1 MKNKKSLF
9 LAVVGVLGFGLC
21 GVEAGS
27 SVTGLT
33 AITPIK
39 QSAGTV
45 KKNFY
50 TDYATY
56 EDSANA
62 ARDLTTKIAEEGM
75 VMMKNDNNTLP
86 LTGAKNI
93 TVFGKNSLSPNI
105 GGGGSGATKG
115 YYKAVGPYEAL
126 EAAGFNINPGL
137 KAFYNDTK
145 RSGEG
150 RHGATGFFGGV
161 IDVGETPVEDY
172 DNAVKNTFG
181 AYSDAAIIY
190 VMRTG
195 SEGSDIPT
203 TNVVDDYKN
212 DKVGDEA
219 SDGTKKYTKDTHYL
233 ELSYNEKQMIKMVE
247 DSKAFKK
254 IVLVVN
260 SSNPIELGSVAK
272 DDNIGGIIWAG
283 GPGGTGFYALGTIL
297 NGTTNPSGHTVDIF
311 PGDFTKDPTYKNF
324 GDNRASQDDG
334 TTTNYSLTAPA
345 SATADQKATFTK
357 TGELDKYV
365 EYEEG
370 IYVGYKYYETMASDK
385 DAAKAGDGETWY
397 KDNVVYPFG
406 YGLSYTTFEMTL
418 KTTTIDGAEATA
430 LTKDSKVV
438 DMVVTV
444 KNTGSV
450 AGKKVVEAFANPDYK
465 DGGIEK
471 ASRNLVGFAKT
482 SLLAPGASED
492 VTIEFNAEDMASYD
506 YNDANKDDHYGYEI
520 DAGKIV
526 VGIQSDSHTVDGGSA
541 IFTAASNIDYQTDG
555 VTDNQVKNLF
565 STYET
570 KKDASGNYVPDTTKV
585 NPNRS
590 LPMEGDGVK
599 FTAMTRASANH
610 LVTPSAPTATDG
622 QLTDSTFGLIN
633 SMMTA
638 ANSEGTTD
646 VGDYQVASMKKTK
659 ADVVA
664 AFGSDYDQGST
675 ATSVKFAD
683 LDGLAYDDPK
693 YQQALN
699 EMPFTEIVEM
709 TESCGWKNG
718 GAASIGKAVA
728 VDIDGPSGIYR
739 VDFSCEATL
748 ASTYNVELASEFGN
762 AMGEEGLWGQRN
774 GWYGP
779 AMDTHRS
786 PFSGRCFEYYSEDG
800 LLGGKIAAAS
810 IAAAQK
816 KGLYAYTKH
825 FALNDQETQRSGIH
839 VFVSEQAMRE
849 IYLKPFRYA
858 VEAGKTKGIMGAMN
872 SIGYVNCYDNP
883 KLMTDLL
890 RSEWGF
896 DGYAETDA
904 GSFTY
909 IGTYSNGYMAR
920 VAGCDALL
928 GMSGATT
935 DAAVTKYFGTWDSTK
950 KVPVLDG
957 TELWTLYYYFRQSAH
972 RFLYVTANSNQ
983 QKNHLGLDAWKDQSL
998 DAGAGIDFS
1007 YDIGITD
1014 TKTFGTTNISY
1025 TSDNLPAGVSLT
1037 TNGILSGNI
1046 ANNGTYTAT
1055 VTIHAD
1061 NWVTKDVKVT
1071 LNVAPTFAID
1081 KTEGTAGTAFTAQ
1094 LSSEKVY
1101 THDVTTGTGNNTST
1115 TNYIVSYALKA
1126 GSTLPDG
1133 LAMDT
1138 NGAITGTPTTA
1149 GTYKFTVDVIQLKVV
1164 PGWSGST
1171 TTSSEYFQDFT
1182 LTIAQAAGYKDP
1194 VTSAQETADSAKSD
1208 AAAANAAASAANANA
1223 TSANAAAATA
1233 NSDAAAAKSDAD
1245 AANAAAKSAKTLGV
1259 VGMVVGII
1267 GIVAACGALVL
1278 LFVRKK

>member
-1 MKNKKSLF
+1 MKNKKSMF

-45 KKNFY
+45 KKNYY

-56 EDSANA
+56 DDSAA
-62 ARDLTTKIAEEGM
+62 VAKELTTRIAEEGM
-75 VMMKNDNNTLP
+75 VLMKNDNNTLP
-86 LTGAKNI
+86 LTDAKNI
-93 TVFGKNSLSPNI
+93 SVFGKNSLNPNI

-115 YYKAVGPYEAL
+115 YYDVVGPYEAL

-137 KAFYNDTK
+137 KAFYNDTN

-150 RHGATGFFGGV
+150 RHSADDGWGGV
-161 IDVGETPVEDY
+161 SDVGETPVEDY
-172 DNAVKNTFG
+172 DNALKNTFG

-190 VMRTG
+190 LMRTG

-203 TNVVDDYKN
+203 TNVVDDDKN

-219 SDGTKKYTKDTHYL
+219 SDGTKKYTKETHYL

-260 SSNPIELGSVAK
+260 SSNPIELGAVAN
-272 DDNIGGIIWAG
+272 DDKIGGILWAG

-311 PGDFTKDPTYKNF
+311 PGDFTKDPTYQNF

-334 TTTNYSLTAPA
+334 TTTNYSLTAPT
-345 SATADQKATFTK
+345 TAAAADITAFNKDNT
-357 TGELDKYV
+357 LNKYV

-406 YGLSYTTFEMTL
+406 YGLSYTTFTMAL
-418 KTTTIDGAEATA
+418 KSTTIDGAEATA

-444 KNTGSV
+444 TNTGSA

-482 SLLAPGASED
+482 SLLEPGASED

-506 YNDANKDDHYGYEI
+506 YNDANEDDHYGYEI
-520 DAGKIV
+520 DKGNIV
-526 VGIQSDSHTVDGGSA
+526 VGIQSDSHTIDGGSA
-541 IFTAASNIDYQTDG
+541 TFTAASNIDYQTDG

-590 LPMEGDGVK
+590 LPSDSDGVK

-622 QLTDSTFGLIN
+622 QLTDSSFALIN
-633 SMMTA
+633 SVMTA
-638 ANSEGTTD
+638 ANSEGTAD
-646 VGDYQVASMKKTK
+646 VGDYQIASMKKTK
-659 ADVVA
+659 TDVVA
-664 AFGSDYDQGST
+664 AFGSDYDQSST
-675 ATSVKFAD
+675 KTSVKFAD

-718 GAASIGKAVA
+718 GAKSIGKAVA

-739 VDFSCEATL
+739 VDFACEATL

-762 AMGEEGLWGQRN
+762 AIGEEGLWGQIN

-816 KGLYAYTKH
+816 KGLYAYIKH
-825 FALNDQETQRSGIH
+825 FALNDQESQREGIH
-839 VFVSEQAMRE
+839 TFASEQALRE
-849 IYLKPFRYA
+849 IYFKPFRYA
-858 VEAGKTKGIMGAMN
+858 VEEGQGKGIMGGMN
-872 SIGYVNCYDNP
+872 AIGYVNNYDNP
-883 KLMTDLL
+883 KLMTDML
-890 RSEWGF
+890 RGEWGF
-896 DGYAETDA
+896 DGYVETDA
-904 GSFTY
+904 ASFSYTDA
-909 IGTYSNGYMAR
+909 YSNGYMGR

-928 GMSGATT
+928 GISGATT
-935 DAAVTKYFGTWDSTK
+935 DEAVKKYFGTWDTTK

-972 RFLYVTANSNQ
+972 HFLYVTANSNQ
-983 QKNHLGLDAWKDQSL
+983 QKNHLDLDAWKDESL

-1007 YDIGITD
+1007 YYIGITD
-1014 TKTFGTTNISY
+1014 AKALGTTNVTY
-1025 TSDNLPAGVSLT
+1025 TSDDLPKGVSLASS
-1037 TNGILSGNI
+1037 GILSGNI
-1046 ANNGTYTAT
+1046 ATSGTYSAT
-1055 VTIHAD
+1055 VTAHAD
-1061 NWVTKDVKVT
+1061 NWIAKDFKVT
-1071 LNVAPTFAID
+1071 LNVAPTFEID
-1081 KTEGTAGTAFTAQ
+1081 KTEATAKTAFSAQ
-1094 LSSEKVY
+1094 LSSKKVY
-1101 THDVTTGTGNNTST
+1101 THDVTTGTGDNAVT
-1115 TNYIVSYALKA
+1115 TNYIVSYALKE
-1126 GSTLPDG
+1126 GTTLPDG
-1133 LAMDT
+1133 LTMDAS
-1138 NGAITGTPTTA
+1138 GAITGTPTTA
-1149 GTYKFTVDVIQLKVV
+1149 GTYSFTVDVIQLVITTDTWGDV
-1164 PGWSGST
+1164 G
-1171 TTSSEYFQDFT
+1171 TTSTEYFQDFT

-1208 AAAANAAASAANANA
+1208 AAAANANA